1 MGLQQFN
8 ELSRLDVRCVAALE
22 DLNLLTERRQFG
34 KVNKM
39 YPGSKLRLPGRSC
52 NRWINMPPCHKF
64 PYFAGHLVSYTHSS
78 KYLHAAE
85 LGSKQQRGLVLLL
98 QEKLQLIQQ
107 PIRVKDA
114 CFDLDT
120 EEIKDVL
127 NRLMVSKE

>member
-1 MGLQQFN
+1 MGAQQFSQ
-8 ELSRLDVRCVAALE
+8 LARLDIRCIPALE
-22 DLNLLTERRQFG
+22 DLYLLTERRQFRE
-34 KVNKM
+34 VNEM
-39 YPGSKLRLPGRSC
+39 YPGSKLRLPGRQY

-64 PYFAGHLVSYTHSS
+64 PYFARHLVSYAHSG

-85 LGSKQQRGLVLLL
+85 LGTEQQRGLALLL

-120 EEIKDVL
+120 KEVKDIL
-127 NRLMVSKE
+127 NRLIVSKE